1 MSKIKVAIIG
11 LGYVGLPTFV
21 AIEKTNLYNVVG
33 YDVDEK
39 KIALIKKHISPIEDL
54 DVKEYLKINL
64 LSVSTQKKILQ
75 NSKIFIICVPTP
87 VHQDY
92 MPDYSYII
100 SAIKTIA
107 PFITKGSHV
116 VLESTVNPGTCREI
130 IAPLLKNICKLHL
143 GKDYNLSHCPERINP
158 GDQKWSIYNINRNIG
173 SINKT
178 KNKEIA
184 AFYQSFVTR
193 AKINTVSS
201 LEVAEATK
209 IVENTF
215 RDINIA
221 YVNELAKS
229 FDAMGIDLHETLKA
243 ANNKPFGFL
252 AHYPGCGVGGHCI
265 AVDPYYLI
273 RQASKSGFDHK
284 FLKLARDIN
293 NSMPS
298 YTVEKLILGLNQLQL
313 PIKGTRITL
322 LGLTFKPNV
331 SDIRESPS
339 LKIKEELIRLGAK
352 LTIYDPFVKSSCA
365 SLQAAVKNAQAIVI
379 ATAHDEFVQDLPTL
393 FKKSKVKLVI
403 DGRNCLNKEMLVK
416 YKILYKGIGR

>member
-1 MSKIKVAIIG
+1 MGKIKVAIIG

-21 AIEKTNLYNVVG
+21 AIAKTNLYNVVG

-39 KIALIKKHISPIEDL
+39 KIALIKKRISPIEDL
-54 DVKEYLKINL
+54 DVKEFLKTNL
-64 LSVSTQKKILQ
+64 LSVSNQKKILQ

-87 VHQDY
+87 VYQDY
-92 MPDYSYII
+92 TPDYSYII
-100 SAIKTIA
+100 SAIKIIA
-107 PFITKGSHV
+107 PFITKESHV

-130 IAPLLKNICKLHL
+130 IVPLLKNVCKLHL

-184 AFYQSFVTR
+184 AFYQLFITG

-201 LEVAEATK
+201 LEIAEATK

-229 FDAMGIDLHETLKA
+229 FDAMGIDLYETLRA

-252 AHYPGCGVGGHCI
+252 VHYPGCGVGGHCI

-313 PIKGTRITL
+313 PIKGTRIAL

-352 LTIYDPFVKSSCA
+352 LIIYDPFVKSSCA
-365 SLQAAVKNAQAIVI
+365 SLQAALKNAQAIVI
-379 ATAHDEFVQDLPTL
+379 ATAHDEFIQDLPSIL
-393 FKKSKVKLVI
+393 RYSKVKLIV
-403 DGRNCLNKEMLVK
+403 DGRNCLNKSLIK
-416 YKILYKGIGR
+416 NKIIYKGIGR